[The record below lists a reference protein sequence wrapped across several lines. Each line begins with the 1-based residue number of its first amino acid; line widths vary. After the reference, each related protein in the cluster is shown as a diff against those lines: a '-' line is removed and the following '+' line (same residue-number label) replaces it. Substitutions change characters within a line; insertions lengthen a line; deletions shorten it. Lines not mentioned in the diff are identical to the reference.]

1 MSEPEIKS
9 HVFHVY
15 MKKHDLGS
23 RQNMRTKPDRAK
35 FECFEECESTK
46 YGAIRVHGVNK
57 CKRTKPD
64 RAKFECFEECES
76 TEQSGFTE

>member
-23 RQNMRTKPDRAK
+23 RQNMRTKPDKAK
-35 FECFEECESTK
+35 FECFEGCESTK
-46 YGAIRVHGVNK
+46 
-57 CKRTKPD
+57 
-64 RAKFECFEECES
+64 
-76 TEQSGFTE
+76 QSEFTE